1 MKTKLLIVLLVL
13 TSMFAQAKEV
23 RTFDKLRQGDSFT
36 LKVTVSDGVVGHN
49 SIWDFDQA
57 QKLEVQFDVLSVDK
71 DSVRFGIKPTNWFA
85 HFQDKDQHDPNPYSL
100 FKVYNYYDSYF
111 FSRYANGESIFYLF
125 RDNNVILSASI
136 KDGRVSTNF
145 LPIPEESGI
154 FTRDR
159 KRWYSD
165 LLQITTGV
173 KIIGGGGIPK
183 DLTLDFEAVLRT
195 AAQGFFHN
203 WIEKSRKGNLM
214 PWFVDLRD
222 PVTTQNTQTPTFV
235 QIVSA
240 SFDLQPNVRLIYTPS
255 KDIPEDRVFIT
266 NNGERIRPAKKSSDG
281 SYTFE
286 FFLSSPKRMK
296 INGILLDLTPDDSIK
311 IEYNTVENDY
321 LFTGR
326 GSANSAYTNQ
336 IVKFYKEEKELQNSG
351 ELWKITQ
358 QQIDDFFDK
367 GKAKHQT
374 LLQTYGK
381 EMNAY
386 WIRSA
391 ELSYNYWYLSEKV
404 NMHNAITQQNIGD
417 FMKPMPLQYQIDW
430 TSKEFGCIFP
440 ASDYLYQPYTY
451 GKFLDSYYSYKAWQT
466 NDDVL
471 TGMRYLQ
478 EHIPKYYFAD
488 AIFWGYPRFYLTSE
502 TLKYL
507 MTGFHLEDSQREYD
521 DFLRKCAEPGLRTSI
536 TSMHEQVEKVE
547 PGANIKDLNLA
558 IQNYIPLKNASDSY
572 IVLLVDEGL
581 TESFNLQLK
590 NPYKES
596 DKENDYLRDKI
607 TPCVITSASRKSLFE
622 KNNNAQEYITFV
634 SDDKL
639 RDYYD
644 KVITRKGCY
653 IIMRSDGTILDR
665 VLGNYNDSGILILSV
680 IEEDIQKQKNQSTA
694 SGGILV
700 PIILSSLF
708 SVILTFFIV
717 RLVIQRRERTKRH
730 ISELELKAIR
740 AQMNP
745 HFTFNALGSIQ
756 NLINQKKDKEA
767 NDYLVNFA
775 KLLRLVLST
784 SEKRL
789 ITLSEEIE
797 QLELYLRLEQLRVP
811 FRYTIDIDESIDVEN
826 EEIPGMLIQPIVEN
840 AVKHGVVPKGGGHI
854 KLTFT
859 MTGQV
864 LYVTVT
870 DTGNGYVVPED
881 TTKTGFGLQA
891 IRERLKLLN
900 KELKL
905 EIGLQIEN
913 IETDRKITGCMVTI
927 SIPV

>member
-1 MKTKLLIVLLVL
+1 MKTRLLILLLVL

-36 LKVTVSDGVVGHN
+36 LKVTVSDGAVGHN
-49 SIWDFDQA
+49 SIWDFDQV
-57 QKLEVQFDVLSVDK
+57 QKIEVQFDVLSVDK

-85 HFQDKDQHDPNPYSL
+85 HFQDKDQYDLNPYSP
-100 FKVYNYYDSYF
+100 FKVYNYYDSHF

-136 KDGRVSTNF
+136 KDGKVSTNF
-145 LPIPEESGI
+145 FPISEESGI

-159 KRWYSD
+159 KKWYSD

-173 KIIGGGGIPK
+173 KIIGGGGPPQ
-183 DLTLDFEAVLRT
+183 DLTLDFEAILKT
-195 AAQGFFHN
+195 AAQGFFNN
-203 WIEKSRKGNLM
+203 WIEKSGEGSLIS
-214 PWFVDLRD
+214 WFVDLRNS
-222 PVTTQNTQTPTFV
+222 VTPQNTQAPTFV
-235 QIVSA
+235 QLVSA

-255 KDIPEDRVFIT
+255 KDIPEDRIFIT
-266 NNGERIRPAKKSSDG
+266 NNDERIRPAKKSSDS

-286 FFLSSPKRMK
+286 FFLPSPKRMEL
-296 INGILLDLTPDDSIK
+296 NGLSLDLTPDDSIK

-326 GSANSAYTNQ
+326 GGANSAYTNQ
-336 IVKFYKEEKELQNSG
+336 IVKFYKEEKGLRNHG
-351 ELWKITQ
+351 EIWKITQ

-367 GKAKHQT
+367 GKAKHQI
-374 LLQTYGK
+374 LLQTYSKG
-381 EMNAY
+381 MNAY
-386 WIRSA
+386 WVRSA

-404 NMHNAITQQNIGD
+404 NMHNVITQQNIGD

-451 GKFLDSYYSYKAWQT
+451 GKFLNSYYSYKAWQT

-521 DFLRKCAEPGLRTSI
+521 DFLRKCSEPGLRTSI

-547 PGANIKDLNLA
+547 PGANIKNLNLA
-558 IQNYIPLKNASDSY
+558 IQNYIPFKNASDSY

-607 TPCVITSASRKSLFE
+607 TPCVITSESRKSLFE
-622 KNNNAQEYITFV
+622 KSNNAQEYITFV

-653 IIMRSDGTILDR
+653 IIMRSDGTILNR

-694 SGGILV
+694 SSGILV
-700 PIILSSLF
+700 PIIISSLF

-717 RLVIQRRERTKRH
+717 RLVIQRRERIKRR

-797 QLELYLRLEQLRVP
+797 QLELYLRLEQLRIP
-811 FRYTIDIDESIDVEN
+811 FKYTIDIDESIDVEN

-881 TTKTGFGLQA
+881 AAKAGFGLQA